1 MGHND
6 GAEEENRWWSEGH
19 NWLGRK
25 WKVASMKLVNG
36 FKSEKSQTLQVY
48 GQRGAVLGNQMTQGV
63 PFSFA
68 WESFQ
73 SWWSV
78 CVCVKIFLEL

>member
-36 FKSEKSQTLQVY
+36 FKSEKSQTL
-48 GQRGAVLGNQMTQGV
+48 
-63 PFSFA
+63 
-68 WESFQ
+68 
-73 SWWSV
+73 
-78 CVCVKIFLEL
+78 